1 MSVNPALMTPEQM
14 EAAAASVFGADRG
27 FNLGPFMI
35 GCLWDAV
42 LLGVL
47 TQQYVDWWRFSRPT
61 ERPAIKW
68 LTHWILFTSLG
79 WSATVVYYTL
89 RNFVYYF
96 GRYIV
101 FTIIDLTLLWP
112 LLGATMSA
120 PIQLFYAHRSFRLNA
135 NNFFLLG
142 LFIAMIITEVALAI
156 TIAIK
161 GSALVT
167 IFQAAEVQ
175 ELVRGWQV
183 MTMSTDLLM
192 TCSLAWGLWR
202 SRTGWTHTDALV
214 KKLLMVTIETQLGPT
229 LVMMAFVISWS
240 FNPISTLGLYFDLA
254 LPKSY
259 TVGYLA
265 TLNSRYALRQETASG
280 VRQRYSSVSKPN
292 PWPLASSQLQQATV
306 QVDTEVYVESY
317 QMQPTRSGVSR
328 GPKLSEVR
336 ENEEDESVENL
347 DYATNVSKKN
357 LHDSK
362 DA

>member
-167 IFQAAEVQ
+167 IFQAAARIREHQGRVEEEVQ

-229 LVMMAFVISWS
+229 LV
-240 FNPISTLGLYFDLA
+240 LA